1 MSDNLDQMQP
11 AAESVLPSD
20 KEELSALPPQ
30 GATSGTSAS
39 PDQAPTATETARP
52 SDHAGQA
59 PEARIKFRE
68 STVQGDVQSAHH
80 IDNKRY
86 DNRSYAHINYHFHS
100 TRGADQQA
108 GPTDHTRPFLLDEH
122 KIFHL
127 SGSELA
133 QHRQTLQRQQL
144 LLIQCDDRGVAQY
157 AAFQL
162 MERLEIARDQEHR
175 RQLSFFAN
183 LSPQSQDINLET
195 FLATRAV
202 LQEGSAVVVDLFE
215 RSSLQTEGFLRPLG
229 RERGARYA
237 LEAARDRLRER
248 ALRLICI
255 APSWVVD
262 KADVMPEVLT
272 WHVDAL
278 LVLLQQQFPDDYAA
292 LFDTV
297 RQLKDA
303 AKGEPYEFYDYFRRE
318 LDKAQTPSDFLR
330 TCDAYAQT
338 TTAASASLLEVP
350 QQTDGSSEVRLAT
363 LFTAAFFPGL
373 ALQDFDEV
381 LHVFLREKTARETFS
396 ETYQDPDGS
405 MKTRLSSRETPLP
418 QLWRQKRREIL
429 RDCQITTAVAEDG
442 QRYLTF
448 QMPSLREEAKRLLN
462 EEDPFYLL
470 ERFEEVLHAGLLFA
484 DSAKVAQQVVQL
496 SMAVAVEHP
505 ERYGR
510 TWLVEWVRGA
520 EYRFAVADAQRTATV
535 LADPGAFVA
544 QFVSHLSDAF
554 QQQLFY
560 ARMAYLL
567 REMQRHPRLE
577 NVVEEFLEDL
587 FSHQQHGAVCEF
599 VDQLRDVPGFR
610 VLYWLKRLIAESA
623 DTAVQEEALHLLTTV
638 ARQQLWSQPAMLDEI
653 VGWVKSG
660 SSTAAPVPPFYG
672 KMLGLFNDLC
682 LEDIDTVPLKDYGKR
697 QTLRPI
703 VSSQAGVLQPHPSL
717 TPIAQALCHPDQSR
731 SWMLADIDPAATGPI
746 AEGLTRLLQYW
757 FASAE
762 HPISVLAPEDA
773 QTLWRAMG
781 EGQDLF
787 DVFIAFVLVEWM
799 AILFGLEDTP
809 EPRPGAL
816 HTREAI
822 LRAMAA
828 QMPSTRRVSLLAIW
842 RKQQQRLRELHEP
855 LRQHDRGVARVVAVR
870 RGMLGQISDQ
880 FYTLHRSLPEDT
892 RVR

>member
-1 MSDNLDQMQP
+1 
-11 AAESVLPSD
+11 
-20 KEELSALPPQ
+20 
-30 GATSGTSAS
+30 
-39 PDQAPTATETARP
+39 
-52 SDHAGQA
+52 
-59 PEARIKFRE
+59 
-68 STVQGDVQSAHH
+68 
-80 IDNKRY
+80 
-86 DNRSYAHINYHFHS
+86 
-100 TRGADQQA
+100 
-108 GPTDHTRPFLLDEH
+108 
-122 KIFHL
+122 
-127 SGSELA
+127 
-133 QHRQTLQRQQL
+133 
-144 LLIQCDDRGVAQY
+144 
-157 AAFQL
+157 

-175 RQLSFFAN
+175 RQLSFFAR
-183 LSPQSQDINLET
+183 LSTQTQDINLET
-195 FLATRAV
+195 FLATQAV
-202 LQEGSAVVVDLFE
+202 LQEGSAVIVDLFG

-229 RERGARYA
+229 RERGARDT
-237 LEAARDRLRER
+237 LEAARDHLRER
-248 ALRLICI
+248 ALWLICV

-262 KADVMPEVLT
+262 KADVIPEVLT

-278 LVLLQQQFPDDYAA
+278 FVLLQQQFPDDYAA

-297 RQLKDA
+297 RQLRDA
-303 AKGEPYEFYDYFRRE
+303 EKGEPYEFYDYFRRE
-318 LDKAQTPSDFLR
+318 LDKAQTPSDLLR

-338 TTAASASLLEVP
+338 TTAASTSLLEMP
-350 QQTDGSSEVRLAT
+350 QQTDVSSEVRRAT

-405 MKTRLSSRETPLP
+405 TKTRLSSRETPLP

-429 RDCQITTAVAEDG
+429 RDCQITTAVADDG

-448 QMPSLREEAKRLLN
+448 QMPPLREEVKRLLN
-462 EEDPFYLL
+462 EDDPFYLL
-470 ERFEEVLHAGLLFA
+470 ERFEEVLQAGLLFA

-496 SMAVAVEHP
+496 SMAVAMEHP

-520 EYRFAVADAQRTATV
+520 EHRFVVADAQRTATV

-560 ARMAYLL
+560 TRMAYLL
-567 REMQRHPRLE
+567 QEMQRHPRLE
-577 NVVEEFLEDL
+577 TIVEEFLEDL
-587 FSHQQHGAVCEF
+587 FSRQQHGAVCEF
-599 VDQLRDVPGFR
+599 VDQLWDMPGFR

-623 DTAVQEEALHLLTTV
+623 DTEVQEEALHLLATV

-660 SSTAAPVPPFYG
+660 SSAAAPVPPFYG
-672 KMLGLFNDLC
+672 KILGLFNDLC

-703 VSSQAGVLQPHPSL
+703 VVSSQAGVLQPHRSL

-731 SWMLADIDPAATGPI
+731 SWMAADADIATTGPI
-746 AEGLTRLLQYW
+746 AKGLTRLLQYW

-762 HPISVLAPEDA
+762 HPISVLAPDEA

-787 DVFIAFVLVEWM
+787 DVFIAFVLVEWI
-799 AILFGLEDTP
+799 AILCGLEDTP

-822 LRAMAA
+822 LQAVAA
-828 QMPSTRRVSLLAIW
+828 QMSSTRRVRLLAIW
-842 RKQQQRLRELHEP
+842 RKQQQILRELHEP

-880 FYTLHRSLPEDT
+880 FYTLHSSLPEDT
-892 RVR
+892 RAR